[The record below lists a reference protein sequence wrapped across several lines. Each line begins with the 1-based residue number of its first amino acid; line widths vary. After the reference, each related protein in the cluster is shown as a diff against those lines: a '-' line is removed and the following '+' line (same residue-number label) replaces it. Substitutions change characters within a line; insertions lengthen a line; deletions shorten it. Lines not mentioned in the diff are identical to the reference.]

1 MERRIPPSPPFAQG
15 GADSV
20 EVAVSSFEVGGADD
34 TNSCVPPFE
43 KGGTGGIPDYDR
55 KLALTD
61 FAARLKSNASTLR
74 KRQTDA
80 EQCLWLQL
88 RRDQLGVRF
97 LRQRPLGQ
105 YIVDFYAPKARLVIE
120 LDGSQHMDDPKQ
132 RDKDQRRDAW
142 LRSRGL
148 KVLRFDDRQVLTE
161 TRAVMEVIFKVV
173 EEAVRRGI
181 PPSPPFSKGGE
192 PRCVTEGSLPFVKG
206 GQEGFDDASQTDP
219 LQD

>member
-1 MERRIPPSPPFAQG
+1 MDEYEP
-15 GADSV
+15 
-20 EVAVSSFEVGGADD
+20 
-34 TNSCVPPFE
+34 
-43 KGGTGGIPDYDR
+43 
-55 KLALTD
+55 
-61 FAARLKSNASTLR
+61 RLKGFARNLR
-74 KRQTDA
+74 AHQTEA
-80 EQCLWLQL
+80 EARLWLQL

-181 PPSPPFSKGGE
+181 PPSLPISKGGE
-192 PRCVTEGSLPFVKG
+192 PRRVTEGSLPFVKG